1 MNIGVNR
8 IGNALARVS
17 PHYQQRRRCNTARAT
32 NPIPYRADYFGHK
45 LHMDQN
51 EKLVMY
57 GVTHVVA
64 IDGHS
69 RFVVA
74 GKTMPVKNNVVIY
87 THIFRLEAIFSS
99 PSFATDVMGKCF
111 VLNSVKNVNFGI

>member
-1 MNIGVNR
+1 MVAGYLRHQNGVNIGENR
-8 IGNALARVS
+8 VGRALASVF
-17 PHYQQRRRCNTARAT
+17 PNQNIQRQRQTRIAT

-51 EKLVMY
+51 EKLGMY

-69 RFVVA
+69 RYVVA
-74 GKTMPVKNNVVIY
+74 AFTMPVKNNVVIY
-87 THIFRLEAIFSS
+87 EHVYR
-99 PSFATDVMGKCF
+99 
-111 VLNSVKNVNFGI
+111 